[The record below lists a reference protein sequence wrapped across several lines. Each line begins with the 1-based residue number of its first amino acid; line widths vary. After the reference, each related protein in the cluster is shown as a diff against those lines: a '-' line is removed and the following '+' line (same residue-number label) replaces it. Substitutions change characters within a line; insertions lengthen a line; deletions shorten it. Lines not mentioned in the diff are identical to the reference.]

1 MESTELNEM
10 ESLLLNVE
18 RPIFTNQE
26 KFDNNFQKNGPSEK
40 KKGMFGQLK
49 ASCCSQC
56 SAMKSSKEFWFGM
69 FPIIGWLSKYS
80 LKDQLLGDIISGCT
94 VAVMH
99 IPQGMGY
106 ALLGGVSPIIGLYM
120 AFFPVLIYV
129 CLGTSHHISIGTFA
143 VTSLMTGKIVSQYG
157 SRDYA
162 NSSISEH
169 SFKMDN
175 ISSNYY
181 TNLEVAT
188 AACFMVGIWQ
198 TLMGILRLGI
208 LGIILS
214 DHLVSG
220 FTTGAAIHVLVSQ
233 TTNLL
238 GLKIPR
244 FTGSFQLIRS
254 TVAICG
260 ALPKTN
266 LAEVVVSF
274 IAITIMAVH
283 NDWLKPW
290 YGKKMKFPIPTE
302 LLVIGIGTAASY
314 LGKLS
319 SDYGINILNH
329 IPTGFPTPRSPPYE
343 LFPSIIQDTIPVAI
357 VAYVISLSMA
367 KIFAR
372 KRGYEIS
379 SNQELIAQGAANVFG
394 AFFSCMPVSTSLSR
408 SMLQESVGGETQL
421 ASVVSCALMLIIL
434 LWMGPFFESLPLAVL
449 SSVIIVS
456 LKGMFMQFRDFISA
470 VKTSPLDSIVWM
482 STFLAVVI
490 VDIDI
495 GLGVGVVAS
504 VTVLIYRGH
513 RPYAATLGHLQGTE
527 MHVDV
532 ELYSAAVEAPGIK
545 IFHWAGAIHFAN
557 GETFRH
563 VVDSQLGVIM
573 NPDVPV
579 ANIEYLILDC
589 SALSYV
595 DLSGTKILTTLH
607 KDLMKSRGITL
618 VLANCSEPLL
628 QQLERQKYFQS
639 FPKSQVYPSII
650 DAVMTIESSIRCK
663 NGSSPNSAVVTV
675 D

>member
-1 MESTELNEM
+1 
-10 ESLLLNVE
+10 
-18 RPIFTNQE
+18 
-26 KFDNNFQKNGPSEK
+26 
-40 KKGMFGQLK
+40 
-49 ASCCSQC
+49 
-56 SAMKSSKEFWFGM
+56 
-69 FPIIGWLSKYS
+69 
-80 LKDQLLGDIISGCT
+80 
-94 VAVMH
+94 
-99 IPQGMGY
+99 
-106 ALLGGVSPIIGLYM
+106 
-120 AFFPVLIYV
+120 
-129 CLGTSHHISIGTFA
+129 
-143 VTSLMTGKIVSQYG
+143 MTGKIVSQYG

-198 TLMGILRLGI
+198 TLMGILRLGN

-233 TTNLL
+233 TKNLL

-254 TVAICG
+254 IVAIFG

-379 SNQELIAQGAANVFG
+379 SNQELIAQGAENVFG

-421 ASVVSCALMLIIL
+421 ASVVFCALMLIIL

-470 VKTSPLDSIVWM
+470 LKTSPLDSIVWM

-589 SALSYV
+589 SALS
-595 DLSGTKILTTLH
+595 
-607 KDLMKSRGITL
+607 
-618 VLANCSEPLL
+618 
-628 QQLERQKYFQS
+628 
-639 FPKSQVYPSII
+639 
-650 DAVMTIESSIRCK
+650 
-663 NGSSPNSAVVTV
+663 
-675 D
+675 